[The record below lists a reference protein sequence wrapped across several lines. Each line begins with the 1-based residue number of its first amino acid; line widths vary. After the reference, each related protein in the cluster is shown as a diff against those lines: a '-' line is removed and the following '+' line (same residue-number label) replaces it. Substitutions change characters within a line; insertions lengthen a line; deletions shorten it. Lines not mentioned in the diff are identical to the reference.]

1 MESNHKSDL
10 DSEILDQETPEED
23 GKSRKRKEMHFLEH
37 LEELRWRIVKSLAGI
52 VLAAIFCALIAN
64 WLVEDVLL
72 APVRQA
78 SPSLLIINLKP
89 YGKVLVYMQVVLLG
103 GFILSIPNILYQFWK
118 FIEPGLYPHE
128 RRYIFWIVAFSSLC
142 FFLGVAFSYFIMLPI
157 TLQFFAGF
165 GTDAIENT
173 IAISEYMSFVLR
185 MMLAAGLVFE
195 MPMVSFFL
203 SRLGILTPAF
213 MRHYRRHAYT
223 VLLIVAALIT
233 PADIVSMMILAIP
246 LLLLY
251 EFSIFISRIAM
262 KKREIAQ
269 ETPA

>member
-1 MESNHKSDL
+1 MEG
-10 DSEILDQETPEED
+10 EQEKHTSADDADRNE
-23 GKSRKRKEMHFLEH
+23 SRPKRKEMHFLEH
-37 LEELRWRIVKSLAGI
+37 LEELRWRIVKAAAGI
-52 VLAAIFCALIAN
+52 VVGAIVCALAAN

-72 APVRQA
+72 APVMKA
-78 SPSLLIINLKP
+78 SPALTIINLKP
-89 YGKVLVYMQVVLLG
+89 YGKVLVYMQVILLG
-103 GFILSIPNILYQFWK
+103 GVIVSVPNILYQGWK

-128 RRYIFWIVAFSSLC
+128 RRYIFAIVFFSSLC

-165 GTDAIENT
+165 GTAEIANT
-173 IAISEYMSFVLR
+173 IAVNEYMSFVLR

-223 VLLIVAALIT
+223 VLLIISALIT
-233 PADIVSMMILAIP
+233 PADIVSMMILAVP

-251 EFSIFISRIAM
+251 ELSIFISRIAM
-262 KKREIAQ
+262 KRRESAI
-269 ETPA
+269 EPPA

>member
-1 MESNHKSDL
+1 MEGEQETNQHT
-10 DSEILDQETPEED
+10 ETIDQETPGTNNK
-23 GKSRKRKEMHFLEH
+23 GKKREMHFLDH
-37 LEELRWRIVKSLAGI
+37 LEELRWRIIKALGGI
-52 VLAAIFCALIAN
+52 VVAAIFCAIIAP

-72 APVRQA
+72 RPVLQA
-78 SPSLLIINLKP
+78 TPPLSLINLKP

-103 GFILSIPNILYQFWK
+103 GFILSIPIILYQFWK

-142 FFLGVAFSYFIMLPI
+142 FFLGVAFSYFILLPI

-165 GTDAIENT
+165 GTTAIENT
-173 IAISEYMSFVLR
+173 IAINEYMSFVLR
-185 MMLAAGLVFE
+185 IMLAAGIVFE

-223 VLLIVAALIT
+223 VLLIIAALIT
-233 PADIVSMMILAIP
+233 PADIVSLMILAVP

-251 EFSIFISRIAM
+251 EFSIFISHIAM

-269 ETPA
+269 EMPA

>member
-1 MESNHKSDL
+1 MDTEKDTLENDAG
-10 DSEILDQETPEED
+10 EQQETSSAKRP
-23 GKSRKRKEMHFLEH
+23 GRKKTEMHFLDH
-37 LEELRWRIVKSLAGI
+37 LEELRWRIVKGLAGI
-52 VLAAIFCALIAN
+52 VVAAIVCAIFAN

-72 APVRQA
+72 APVLKV
-78 SPSLLIINLKP
+78 SPSLALINLKP
-89 YGKVLVYMQVVLLG
+89 YGKVLVYMHVILLG

-128 RRYIFWIVAFSSLC
+128 RRYIFAIVLFSSLC

-165 GTDAIENT
+165 GTTAIENT
-173 IAISEYMSFVLR
+173 IAINEYMSFVLR
-185 MMLAAGLVFE
+185 LMLASGLVFE

-203 SRLGILTPAF
+203 ARLGILTPAF

-223 VLLIVAALIT
+223 VLLIIAALIT
-233 PADIVSMMILAIP
+233 PADVVSMMILAVP

-251 EFSIFISRIAM
+251 EISIFIARVAM
-262 KKREIAQ
+262 RKRQLAQ
-269 ETPA
+269 DAPW

>member
-1 MESNHKSDL
+1 MEGEQDTNLTSEEVEQ
-10 DSEILDQETPEED
+10 DSPEENKK
-23 GKSRKRKEMHFLEH
+23 GKKKEMHFLDH
-37 LEELRWRIVKSLAGI
+37 LEELRWRIVKALFGI
-52 VLAAIFCALIAN
+52 VGAAIVCAIFAP

-72 APVRQA
+72 RPVLQA
-78 SPSLLIINLKP
+78 TPPLSIINLKP

-103 GFILSIPNILYQFWK
+103 GFILSIPIILYQFWK

-142 FFLGVAFSYFIMLPI
+142 FFLGVAFSYFILLPI

-165 GTDAIENT
+165 GTTAIENT
-173 IAISEYMSFVLR
+173 IAINEYMSFVLR
-185 MMLAAGLVFE
+185 MMLASGLVFE

-223 VLLIVAALIT
+223 ILLIIAALIT
-233 PADIVSMMILAIP
+233 PADIVSMAILAIP

-251 EFSIFISRIAM
+251 EFSIFISRVA
-262 KKREIAQ
+262 KKRREFP
-269 ETPA
+269 EEEPA

>member
-1 MESNHKSDL
+1 MEG
-10 DSEILDQETPEED
+10 EQETTLDTGSAEQEIPED
-23 GKSRKRKEMHFLEH
+23 AASGKRKEMHFLDH
-37 LEELRWRIVKSLAGI
+37 LEELRWRIVKALAGI
-52 VLAAIFCALIAN
+52 VIAAIICAVIAH

-72 APVRQA
+72 APVLKVTPPLA
-78 SPSLLIINLKP
+78 IINLKP

-103 GFILSIPNILYQFWK
+103 GFILSVPNILYQLWK

-128 RRYIFWIVAFSSLC
+128 RRYVFWIVAFSSLC
-142 FFLGVAFSYFIMLPI
+142 FFLGVAFAYFIMLPI

-165 GTDAIENT
+165 GTTAIENT

-223 VLLIVAALIT
+223 VLLIIAALIT
-233 PADIVSMMILAIP
+233 PADIVSMMILAVP

-251 EFSIFISRIAM
+251 EFSIFISRIAR
-262 KKREIAQ
+262 KKRQLAQ
-269 ETPA
+269 ESPA

>member
-1 MESNHKSDL
+1 MDDEQGTNQH
-10 DSEILDQETPEED
+10 SETPDQEAPE
-23 GKSRKRKEMHFLEH
+23 KNKRDKKREMHFLDH
-37 LEELRWRIVKSLAGI
+37 LEELRWRIVKALGGI
-52 VLAAIFCALIAN
+52 VVAAIFCAIIAP

-72 APVRQA
+72 RPVMQA
-78 SPSLLIINLKP
+78 TPPLAIINLKP

-103 GFILSIPNILYQFWK
+103 GFILSVPIIVYQFWK

-142 FFLGVAFSYFIMLPI
+142 FFLGVAFSYFILLPI

-165 GTDAIENT
+165 GTTAIENT

-223 VLLIVAALIT
+223 VLLIIAALIT
-233 PADIVSMMILAIP
+233 PADIVSMMILAVP

-251 EFSIFISRIAM
+251 EFSIFISRVAM

>member
-1 MESNHKSDL
+1 MESEQDTNQENSTIGQDTSDN
-10 DSEILDQETPEED
+10 DQNT
-23 GKSRKRKEMHFLEH
+23 KRKEMHFLDH
-37 LEELRWRIVKSLAGI
+37 LEELRWRIVKALAGI
-52 VLAAIFCALIAN
+52 VVAAIFCALIAN
-64 WLVEDVLL
+64 WLVEDVFL
-72 APVRQA
+72 APVRGA
-78 SPSLLIINLKP
+78 SPALAIINLKP
-89 YGKVLVYMQVVLLG
+89 YGKVLVYMQVVLLS
-103 GFILSIPNILYQFWK
+103 GFILSIPNIVYQFWK

-165 GTDAIENT
+165 GTAAIENT
-173 IAISEYMSFVLR
+173 IAINEYMSFVLR

-203 SRLGILTPAF
+203 ARLGVLTPSF

-223 VLLIVAALIT
+223 VLLIIAALIT

-251 EFSIFISRIAM
+251 EFSIFIARIAM
-262 KKREIAQ
+262 KKRQKAQ
-269 ETPA
+269 EMPL

>member
-1 MESNHKSDL
+1 MEGEQETNQHT
-10 DSEILDQETPEED
+10 ETIDQELPED
-23 GKSRKRKEMHFLEH
+23 STNGKRKNMHFLDH
-37 LEELRWRIVKSLAGI
+37 LEELRWRIVKALIG
-52 VLAAIFCALIAN
+52 VVVAAIFCALIAH

-72 APVRQA
+72 APVLNV
-78 SPSLLIINLKP
+78 SPALAIINLKP

-103 GFILSIPNILYQFWK
+103 GFILSVPIILYQFWK
-118 FIEPGLYPHE
+118 FIEPGLFPHE

-165 GTDAIENT
+165 GTTAIENT
-173 IAISEYMSFVLR
+173 IAISEYMGFVLR
-185 MMLAAGLVFE
+185 MMIAAGIVFE
-195 MPMVSFFL
+195 MPMVAYFL

-223 VLLIVAALIT
+223 VLLIIAAFIT
-233 PADIVSMMILAIP
+233 PADIVSMAILAIP

-269 ETPA
+269 DMPA